1 MAPSTR
7 PKSKP
12 APEMPL
18 QVQTFDPEKSYPASH
33 RMMVS
38 EYSDE
43 CNSIPDIPECWKVPQ
58 VEPGRPWTYLVAV
71 LWRLLCVVSIFRPDL
86 EHHWVSKQS
95 TEGWKIQENRTVSRL
110 TNSNTAA
117 GLILTTTAVFITTQP
132 PSSTWNYSQTAANC
146 LCIFS
151 LSHSL
156 MSIWFGTFVII
167 VYQAMTREWALEVLM
182 STRLR
187 LCCTLVALALPM
199 CNLFL
204 ATLCLLCA
212 IAAVTLTSPLIVL
225 QASAAVEGILWILF
239 CLMTFWNLLK
249 SSFWTV
255 HLPIYII
262 GLVTPFR
269 WRRPADNT
277 NQGQGSSAV

>member
-1 MAPSTR
+1 
-7 PKSKP
+7 
-12 APEMPL
+12 
-18 QVQTFDPEKSYPASH
+18 
-33 RMMVS
+33 
-38 EYSDE
+38 
-43 CNSIPDIPECWKVPQ
+43 
-58 VEPGRPWTYLVAV
+58 
-71 LWRLLCVVSIFRPDL
+71 
-86 EHHWVSKQS
+86 
-95 TEGWKIQENRTVSRL
+95 
-110 TNSNTAA
+110 
-117 GLILTTTAVFITTQP
+117 
-132 PSSTWNYSQTAANC
+132 
-146 LCIFS
+146 
-151 LSHSL
+151 
-156 MSIWFGTFVII
+156 
-167 VYQAMTREWALEVLM
+167 M

-204 ATLCLLCA
+204 ATLCLLCGKDIYSEIFDLLSTRIA

-225 QASAAVEGILWILF
+225 RASAAVEGILWILF